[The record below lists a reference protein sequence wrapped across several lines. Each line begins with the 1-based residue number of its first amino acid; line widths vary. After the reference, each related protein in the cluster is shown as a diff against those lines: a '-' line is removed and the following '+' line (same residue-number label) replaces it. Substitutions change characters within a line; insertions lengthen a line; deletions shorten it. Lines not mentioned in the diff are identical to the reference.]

1 MMETSEVPY
10 VNSEEHGFAATCNL
24 GASYGQAS
32 EILFLNSDILIED
45 PNWLIILESELTHPE
60 VGVVGP
66 KLLYFLS
73 TEKEHWNIR
82 PPGKIQHAGV
92 AFDFLNRPYHM
103 FQGWHPEHPKVN
115 RRMKVNAVTGACLLT
130 KRELFEK
137 LGGFSTAYT
146 IGNFEDIEYCLRVR
160 ASGHSIIYTPDTFLY
175 HYAGGSSNIE
185 TASFNEILFHQ
196 RCKEMLVY
204 DEYRYYFGNGLK

>member
-1 MMETSEVPY
+1 MPVKGNTQMTLESIRSLRKNTRGNYRLIIVCDHDDDVAGHIMMETSEVPY

-73 TEKEHWNIR
+73 
-82 PPGKIQHAGV
+82 
-92 AFDFLNRPYHM
+92 
-103 FQGWHPEHPKVN
+103 
-115 RRMKVNAVTGACLLT
+115 
-130 KRELFEK
+130 
-137 LGGFSTAYT
+137 
-146 IGNFEDIEYCLRVR
+146 
-160 ASGHSIIYTPDTFLY
+160 
-175 HYAGGSSNIE
+175 
-185 TASFNEILFHQ
+185 
-196 RCKEMLVY
+196 
-204 DEYRYYFGNGLK
+204 